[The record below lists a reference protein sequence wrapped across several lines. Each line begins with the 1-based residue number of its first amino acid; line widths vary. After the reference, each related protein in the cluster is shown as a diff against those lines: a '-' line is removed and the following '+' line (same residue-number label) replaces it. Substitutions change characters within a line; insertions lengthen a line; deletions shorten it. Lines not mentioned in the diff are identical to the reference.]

1 MEREG
6 NSPRTLSWRGMRWGH
21 RTDAIQ
27 KAESREPSQPLLRL
41 KRLLAYTYFTCAQ
54 CFLGIWVSGAVSL
67 QLHDASD
74 SPGQLVVNADT
85 ETLGTTSGILVG
97 QPGLLH
103 FHKQLLRIPHHVV
116 FIFTS
121 RNTGVQRL
129 VARA

>member
-21 RTDAIQ
+21 RTDTIQ

-54 CFLGIWVSGAVSL
+54 CFLGIWVSGAVGL

-74 SPGQLVVNADT
+74 SSGQLVINADT
-85 ETLGTTSGILVG
+85 ETPGTTPGTLVG
-97 QPGLLH
+97 QEWGLD
-103 FHKQLLRIPHHVV
+103 FC
-116 FIFTS
+116 IFTS
-121 RNTGVQRL
+121 SF
-129 VARA
+129 